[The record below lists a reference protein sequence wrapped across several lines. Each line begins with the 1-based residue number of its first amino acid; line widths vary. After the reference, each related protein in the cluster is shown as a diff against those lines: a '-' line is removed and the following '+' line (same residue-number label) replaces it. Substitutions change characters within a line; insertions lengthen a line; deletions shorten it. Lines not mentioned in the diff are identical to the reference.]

1 MGAMWSDESNEEEK
15 PKPKRSRSKKTTK
28 SGFFDD
34 FSFSDINESPPTE
47 HYEEPNDLEELEEE
61 EEPIYV
67 APLPSIR
74 KRAPRNKSSKSV
86 RFAKRR
92 GTKRNGY

>member
-1 MGAMWSDESNEEEK
+1 MGAMWSDESEEEK
-15 PKPKRSRSKKTTK
+15 PKSRRSRVGTK
-28 SGFFDD
+28 NKSSFFDD
-34 FSFSDINESPPTE
+34 FSFSEIDEPHPAF
-47 HYEEPNDLEELEEE
+47 EEEEELEEE

-67 APLPSIR
+67 APLPISSLR
-74 KRAPRNKSSKSV
+74 KRAPKNKSSKSV